1 MESVHQGK
9 HILTNSSTSIRL
21 IVASQYT
28 PLSIL
33 DKLLPFLSGSRPVV
47 FFSIHKEFLTEA
59 YYHMKISDKYLNV
72 QLTES
77 WLRRY
82 QVLPGRTHPQMT
94 TTGGGGYILSA
105 TRVLDNPNENPVEAV
120 EISDSAPEAKKAK
133 TKK

>member
-1 MESVHQGK
+1 
-9 HILTNSSTSIRL
+9 
-21 IVASQYT
+21 
-28 PLSIL
+28 
-33 DKLLPFLSGSRPVV
+33 
-47 FFSIHKEFLTEA
+47 
-59 YYHMKISDKYLNV
+59 MKISDKYLNV

-120 EISDSAPEAKKAK
+120 EISDSAPEAKKAR

>member
-1 MESVHQGK
+1 M
-9 HILTNSSTSIRL
+9 
-21 IVASQYT
+21 
-28 PLSIL
+28 
-33 DKLLPFLSGSRPVV
+33 V

-120 EISDSAPEAKKAK
+120 EISDSAPEAKKAR